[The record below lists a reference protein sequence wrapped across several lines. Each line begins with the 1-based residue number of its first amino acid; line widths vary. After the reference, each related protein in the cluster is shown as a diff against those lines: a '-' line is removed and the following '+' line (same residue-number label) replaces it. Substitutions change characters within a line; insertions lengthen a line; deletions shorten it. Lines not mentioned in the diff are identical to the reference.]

1 MSILTEAD
9 KEAILNEHKD
19 RSNRLQGLFLNKYE
33 DEVKDFTQ
41 GCPSQMVLWSAR
53 VLNYLSEDIFD
64 ARERDARPIQTM
76 NGLKEAWAKS
86 RDDAMRVRQEEVK
99 DPDFAA
105 YLHRSN
111 QSLGEHPW
119 GAKLVAQCNIWL
131 EATPY
136 EVFRF
141 SSDYRKGLTEYVKDA
156 ALDILD
162 DRVTVDVPQVA
173 RIIFEDMIGD
183 LESHLDAKLAPKGN
197 S

>member
-9 KEAILNEHKD
+9 KEAILIEHKD
-19 RSNRLQGLFLNKYE
+19 RSNKLQGLFLNKYE
-33 DEVKDFTQ
+33 DEVKDFTY
-41 GCPSQMVLWSAR
+41 GCPSQMVQWSNQ

-86 RDDAMRVRQEEVK
+86 RDDAMRVHQEEMRG
-99 DPDFAA
+99 PDFAA
-105 YLHRSN
+105 YLHRNN
-111 QSLGEHPW
+111 QSLSEHPW
-119 GAKLVAQCNIWL
+119 GDKLVAQCNLWL

-141 SSDYRKGLTEYVKDA
+141 ASDYRKGLTEYVKDA

-162 DRVTVDVPQVA
+162 DRVTVDVSQVA
-173 RIIFEDMIGD
+173 RILFEDMIRD
-183 LESHLDAKLAPKGN
+183 LESHLDAKLAQKGD